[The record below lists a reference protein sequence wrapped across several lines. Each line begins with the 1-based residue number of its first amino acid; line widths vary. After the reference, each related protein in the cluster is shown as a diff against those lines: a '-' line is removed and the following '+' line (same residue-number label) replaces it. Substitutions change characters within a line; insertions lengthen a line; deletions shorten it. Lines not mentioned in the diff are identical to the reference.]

1 MLSITQ
7 IQDRMNDVIGQL
19 AVLDLAF
26 SSTRISDCLEEDEV
40 NGFSALFSDTSD
52 TLKAIVSDLDALKHA
67 PTVEEK
73 RRFLKAVQ
81 TVRMVND
88 AIDPTIAVN

>member
-19 AVLDLAF
+19 TVLDLAF

-73 RRFLKAVQ
+73 RRFLEAVQ